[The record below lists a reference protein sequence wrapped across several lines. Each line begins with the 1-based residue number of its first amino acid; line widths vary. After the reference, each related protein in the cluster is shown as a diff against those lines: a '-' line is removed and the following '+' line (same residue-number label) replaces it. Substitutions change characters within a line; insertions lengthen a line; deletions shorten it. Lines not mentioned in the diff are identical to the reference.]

1 MIWTYWPDILAALT
15 CLTDFLDDNVIPIDY
30 DRRRHLDYRVLL
42 PSDQWHR
49 ICRRT
54 GFPPGRRSRLDLAR
68 CLLFKKI
75 STAPLH
81 WRHRLL
87 TLHTINHHRGLGT
100 YTRAAKYPDAI
111 ALVPRI
117 LNASEN

>member
-1 MIWTYWPDILAALT
+1 
-15 CLTDFLDDNVIPIDY
+15 
-30 DRRRHLDYRVLL
+30 LL
-42 PSDQWHR
+42 
-49 ICRRT
+49 
-54 GFPPGRRSRLDLAR
+54 RS
-68 CLLFKKI
+68 
-75 STAPLH
+75 PH

-87 TLHTINHHRGLGT
+87 TLHTINHHRGLGTDHDT